1 MMTGLAQPCS
11 AAATQA
17 LPPHWHS
24 DSLSSLAPKFMA
36 RVRQVLRTATAT
48 TSVIDTLS
56 TCTSA
61 CHYVHPDVSREHV
74 LSEQAHAVHARNT

>member
-24 DSLSSLAPKFMA
+24 DSLSSLAPEFMA
-36 RVRQVLRTATAT
+36 RIRQVLRTPTA
-48 TSVIDTLS
+48 
-56 TCTSA
+56 
-61 CHYVHPDVSREHV
+61 PDSIIE
-74 LSEQAHAVHARNT
+74 SW